1 MRTYLWI
8 GFAEVVVVLLV
19 GVLGFIVARATRQ
32 LLSYRGQP
40 LFEKRLET
48 SGFKLG
54 LVFAAGTLV
63 FADVMIVLLS
73 YAPRAFVKLME
84 VLGLHLT
91 QLVIGAAV
99 VMLGYLAYKSE
110 MFPTALGITLIV
122 GGACYLVG
130 MVAIVLAL
138 DFGEQLNVIVTLPS
152 AIAELWMVGY
162 LLIKGV
168 RSGPQTEVTN
178 RSQVPIVS
186 VPATA

>member
-99 VMLGYLAYKSE
+99 VMLGYLAYKFKAARQSSYGAVE
-110 MFPTALGITLIV
+110 IMFA
-122 GGACYLVG
+122 AAA
-130 MVAIVLAL
+130 AIVTAREMSMTADWTGPAASLGATVYVVSR
-138 DFGEQLNVIVTLPS
+138 GLNNY
-152 AIAELWMVGY
+152 AEGVSRQ
-162 LLIKGV
+162 KGK
-168 RSGPQTEVTN
+168 R
-178 RSQVPIVS
+178 
-186 VPATA
+186 